1 MEPKRK
7 YKELVIGIDQSYKN
21 TGISVA
27 ADGRLIKVTSLHLEH
42 LKTNREKRR
51 YISQKL
57 HAIIPKLLPK
67 ADKTVCLFERIR
79 LRSEGF
85 ISVDYIKAMAAL
97 NAIISDI
104 CGDYGIT
111 AYSVD
116 TRSWKAQVVGT
127 SKPAKNKMG
136 VPPEKWPT
144 VKWLVS
150 QGFEQN
156 ILVRVE
162 NPRKNKGTFMK
173 NGVKYQYND
182 DAADSAGIA
191 MYWFLG
197 ERDKLKEEK

>member
-1 MEPKRK
+1 MSSK

-21 TGISVA
+21 TGISIA
-27 ADGRLIKVTSLHLEH
+27 ADGKILKITSLHLEH
-42 LKTNREKRR
+42 LKTNKDKRR

-57 HAIIPKLLPK
+57 QSIVPKMLPK
-67 ADKTVCLFERIR
+67 ADNVVCLLERIR
-79 LRSEGF
+79 LRSDGF

-104 CGDYGIT
+104 CGDYGVT
-111 AYSVD
+111 VYSVD
-116 TRSWKAQVVGT
+116 TRSWKAQVIGT
-127 SKPAKNKMG
+127 SKPAANKRG

-144 VKWLVS
+144 IKWVIK
-150 QGFEQN
+150 QGFEES
-156 ILVRVE
+156 ILVEVK
-162 NPRKNKGTFMK
+162 NPRKQKGTFMK

-197 ERDKLKEEK
+197 EKDKLKEEH